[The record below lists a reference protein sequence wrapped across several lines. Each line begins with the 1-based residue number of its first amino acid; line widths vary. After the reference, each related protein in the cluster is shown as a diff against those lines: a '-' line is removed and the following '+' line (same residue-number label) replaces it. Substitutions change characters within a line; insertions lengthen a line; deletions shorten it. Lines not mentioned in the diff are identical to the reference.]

1 MARAWVSPGDLV
13 DFLAWEESVGDTQ
26 AMVAASEG
34 AGRCH
39 SSSRVRKHRDRRA
52 RPNDQLPLW
61 RWSHRGDRGHQCLWS
76 GISLHPELR
85 KTGPCPRELRKAW
98 ERTRWRWWLGRW
110 TWITGG
116 SGSSLCLLWGGG
128 GGGGSMEVSR
138 VFLTAKPTPCRRG
151 SSGGFS

>member
-1 MARAWVSPGDLV
+1 MPMARAWVSPGDLV

-61 RWSHRGDRGHQCLWS
+61 R
-76 GISLHPELR
+76 
-85 KTGPCPRELRKAW
+85 
-98 ERTRWRWWLGRW
+98 
-110 TWITGG
+110 
-116 SGSSLCLLWGGG
+116 
-128 GGGGSMEVSR
+128 
-138 VFLTAKPTPCRRG
+138 
-151 SSGGFS
+151 